1 MLRRLSITNYALI
14 DHLEVEL
21 HEGLSIITG
30 ETGAGKSIILGA
42 LSLLLGQRAD
52 VKSMRD
58 TSKKSV
64 IEAVFGIG
72 DYNIS
77 SFFEENDIDWMGD
90 ECIVRREILP
100 NGRNRAFIN
109 DTPVSITL
117 LSAFTI
123 RLIDIHS
130 QHSNALL
137 LAPAYQLTVVDNLSS
152 NQNLRNDYS
161 EAFRVYSKLVSEL
174 EDTKRRIAKNKSDE
188 EYFRFQL
195 DQFMDLGLKVDEQ
208 EELETAQ
215 NYLSNISTIKE
226 KLWTASS
233 LLGDDNKAIVSN
245 LSAVVR
251 QLDSIANVFPLASEL
266 SERVDSMLIEAK
278 DIYATVADEVEKLED
293 DPSELEKIENRLN
306 AIYSLQQR
314 YHVDSV
320 AELLDIQHGL
330 EKSLSEIENA
340 DSEISD
346 LEKKVAASKLKV
358 AELAD
363 RLTAVRRSAA
373 NLFTEKLVA
382 IAAPLGMKNLL
393 AIVDFQTVP
402 YEKTGQDKVRFLFA
416 FNKNQTPMPVEKTAS
431 GGEISRLMLCI
442 KSIIAEKMQLPSI
455 IFDEVDT
462 GVSGEVANKIGV
474 MMRSIAKKIQVI
486 TITHLPQVAAMGS
499 HHYKVYKR
507 DTESGTLTNIK
518 ELDGNERVL
527 EIAGMLSG
535 SKVDDAAI
543 NNAKSLLDNTTV

>member
-1 MLRRLSITNYALI
+1 MI
-14 DHLEVEL
+14 DHLEVGL

-52 VKSMRD
+52 VKTMRD

-64 IEAVFGIG
+64 IEAAFGIG

-77 SFFEENDIDWMGD
+77 SFFEENDIDWTGD

-117 LSAFTI
+117 LSTFTI

-137 LAPAYQLTVVDNLSS
+137 LMPAYQLTVVDNLSS

-195 DQFMDLGLKVDEQ
+195 EQFMDLGLKADEQ

-245 LSAVVR
+245 LSAVGR

-320 AELLDIQHGL
+320 AELLNIQHGL

-363 RLTAVRRSAA
+363 RLTAVRQSAA
-373 NLFTEKLVA
+373 GLFTEKLVA
-382 IAAPLGMKNLL
+382 IAAPLCMKNLL
-393 AIVDFQTVP
+393 AVVDFQTVP

-416 FNKNQTPMPVEKTAS
+416 FNKKQTPMPVEKTAS

>member
-1 MLRRLSITNYALI
+1 MI

-52 VKSMRD
+52 VKTMRD

-77 SFFEENDIDWMGD
+77 SFFEENDIDWAGD

-117 LSAFTI
+117 LSTFTI

-137 LAPAYQLTVVDNLSS
+137 LTPAYQLTVVDNLSS

-161 EAFRVYSKLVSEL
+161 EAFRAYSKLVSEL

-195 DQFMDLGLKVDEQ
+195 EQFLDLGLKADEQ

-245 LSAVVR
+245 LSAVGR

-320 AELLDIQHGL
+320 AELLNIQHGL

-373 NLFTEKLVA
+373 NLFAEKLVA

-393 AIVDFQTVP
+393 AVVDFQTVP

-416 FNKNQTPMPVEKTAS
+416 FNKKQTPMPVEKTAS